1 MPLILSVFVYIYIYS
16 QLVDRVFDE
25 SLNFRKIPPVVNAK
39 TPDGNS
45 RPNEPKPQP
54 TDVPEPPTITRRR
67 TWSRDEV
74 SVHCALNSHRQM
86 ENPGSQSLAFI

>member
-1 MPLILSVFVYIYIYS
+1 M
-16 QLVDRVFDE
+16 FDE

-39 TPDGNS
+39 TPDGNI
-45 RPNEPKPQP
+45 RPNDPKPQT

-74 SVHCALNSHRQM
+74 RIHILFKELNKNYTELLIFSFQC
-86 ENPGSQSLAFI
+86 